1 VANECSIDR
10 GQVVI
15 VLKHSAAG
23 NLGAELDVLAS
34 WAKEHREGEKVL
46 VLEVRGGW
54 ILVGK
59 RLMAKIEKLDEIFVI
74 A

>member
-34 WAKEHREGEKVL
+34 WAKEHREGEKSSFL
-46 VLEVRGGW
+46 RSEAAGYLLARG
-54 ILVGK
+54 
-59 RLMAKIEKLDEIFVI
+59 
-74 A
+74 